1 MYAWGQGLLIEK
13 KESSDVVCNKPVILG
28 KGIFNIM
35 EFSLDNNIQNNLMKR
50 IDKSIEEE
58 NKFEGS

>member
-1 MYAWGQGLLIEK
+1 
-13 KESSDVVCNKPVILG
+13 
-28 KGIFNIM
+28 M